1 MDKINLINM
10 QPILL
15 QEKFGKKKQEKKR
28 ASFFSKVVLVV
39 ACFVL
44 LYVFFSLFFP
54 NTETQVL
61 NSSSFFPGFLN
72 LGDLSHG

>member
-1 MDKINLINM
+1 MDKINMINY
-10 QPILL
+10 QQHIL
-15 QEKFGKKKQEKKR
+15 QTKFGKRKQEKKR

-44 LYVFFSLFFP
+44 LYVFFSLLFL

-72 LGDLSHG
+72 IGDLSHG